1 MFTDNDARTL
11 KVEALS
17 EDKYLAAVRQS
28 KRHDSAAPAALAV
41 AALDRAKARAA
52 EKGKMDYSKVG
63 RLADKTY
70 ELRTVDIKDLWQVL
84 YNTFGVKKNL
94 WQGMGSLF
102 IRACFAPRRSRAA
115 LALPFHCTRGVKRG
129 RQQERVAASLHY
141 Y

>member
-17 EDKYLAAVRQS
+17 EDKYLVAVRQS

-84 YNTFGVKKNL
+84 NNILGLYKISGKVWAAFSSELVLPHAAAGQPKRSLSTA
-94 WQGMGSLF
+94 QG
-102 IRACFAPRRSRAA
+102 A
-115 LALPFHCTRGVKRG
+115 
-129 RQQERVAASLHY
+129 
-141 Y
+141 